1 MSLLCCAPG
10 YYRENYHNKSRNG
23 DGENSGRG
31 GYTNRQQGARG
42 GHNSQQQQGGRGS
55 GGHSYRQ
62 QQTNSAKPAPFKY
75 DSDFDFESA
84 NARFKKENLEQEF
97 EKLRLDSGSSRKAS
111 VETLGEEEAGS
122 DDEVVIVEE
131 GEVVEEVEECY
142 DKSKSFFD
150 NISCEGTSK
159 KCVCVCVCVRV
170 CVHGC
175 VRGCVAGRGVG
186 PLTICY
192 GCLQETFSQSGEGG
206 QYGDVWSE
214 WCE

>member
-1 MSLLCCAPG
+1 MPG
-10 YYRENYHNKSRNG
+10 YYRERRENNYHKSRG
-23 DGENSGRG
+23 DDGEGSGRG
-31 GYTNRQQGARG
+31 GYNRQQQQGARG
-42 GHNSQQQQGGRGS
+42 GHNYQQQGGR

-62 QQTNSAKPAPFKY
+62 QQNNPANSAKPAPFKY

-111 VETLGEEEAGS
+111 AETLGEGEEPGVGS

-150 NISCEGTSK
+150 NISCEGSSNK
-159 KCVCVCVCVRV
+159 
-170 CVHGC
+170 
-175 VRGCVAGRGVG
+175 
-186 PLTICY
+186 
-192 GCLQETFSQSGEGG
+192 
-206 QYGDVWSE
+206 
-214 WCE
+214 